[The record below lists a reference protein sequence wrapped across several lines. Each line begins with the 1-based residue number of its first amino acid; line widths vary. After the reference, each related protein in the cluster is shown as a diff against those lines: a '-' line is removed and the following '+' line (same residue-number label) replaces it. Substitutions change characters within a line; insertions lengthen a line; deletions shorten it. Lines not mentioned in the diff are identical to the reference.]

1 MKRLLWNIMATVS
14 LLIMTIGCGTNEEG
28 GENGEEL
35 TFTLTSTDLNCNT
48 SKDIRVNAPFT
59 GKTYTLTVSASAKTV
74 WSVAVESGDLVTVST
89 AQITLTQPT
98 IGISSNPADHRVRQ
112 HEGICQKDQKAQDGD
127 VPDGPGG
134 RAGNT
139 F

>member
-48 SKDIRVNAPFT
+48 SKDIRVNSQCIGKNCMECSGRKWRPGYCIPF
-59 GKTYTLTVSASAKTV
+59 
-74 WSVAVESGDLVTVST
+74 
-89 AQITLTQPT
+89 
-98 IGISSNPADHRVRQ
+98 R
-112 HEGICQKDQKAQDGD
+112 
-127 VPDGPGG
+127 
-134 RAGNT
+134 
-139 F
+139 

>member
-59 GKTYTLTVSASAKTV
+59 GKTYTLTVSASAKNCM
-74 WSVAVESGDLVTVST
+74 ECSG
-89 AQITLTQPT
+89 
-98 IGISSNPADHRVRQ
+98 RKWR
-112 HEGICQKDQKAQDGD
+112 
-127 VPDGPGG
+127 PGYCIPF
-134 RAGNT
+134 R
-139 F
+139 

>member
-48 SKDIRVNAPFT
+48 CSQSQRNIWEKGSYN
-59 GKTYTLTVSASAKTV
+59 Y
-74 WSVAVESGDLVTVST
+74 
-89 AQITLTQPT
+89 
-98 IGISSNPADHRVRQ
+98 
-112 HEGICQKDQKAQDGD
+112 
-127 VPDGPGG
+127 
-134 RAGNT
+134 
-139 F
+139 